1 MRVGI
6 IGCVLA
12 IASHVSA
19 DPAAPCFEEST
30 RVFARIGIGRNVSH
44 LPNTEG
50 SAPIGELEV
59 RRWVS
64 PRGSVSG
71 VISHT
76 RFQYDGDNYGTKL
89 SIDHAITHAGV
100 RLGAHLHPKFAIG
113 FGLGFMMN
121 QAEGLDVDTP
131 GVAQTWFEYGQYGE
145 LFADI
150 TVVELG
156 SFELQV
162 GGRTSAGEGANLS
175 VASIGIGW
183 IAP

>member
-6 IGCVLA
+6 VGCVLA
-12 IASHVSA
+12 IASYVSA
-19 DPAAPCFEEST
+19 EPAAPCFTEST
-30 RVFARIGIGRNVSH
+30 RVLARIGIGHSVSH
-44 LPNTEG
+44 GPDTDGN
-50 SAPIGELEV
+50 APVGELEV

-71 VISHT
+71 VVSHT
-76 RFQYDGDNYGTKL
+76 RFRYAGEPFPL
-89 SIDHAITHAGV
+89 DHAITHVGV
-100 RLGAHLHPKFAIG
+100 RLGTHLHPRFVVG
-113 FGLGFMMN
+113 FGLGFMVS
-121 QAEGLDVDTP
+121 QADVIDDTP
-131 GVAQTWFEYGQYGE
+131 RYKEHWFDYGQYGE

-150 TVVELG
+150 TVLELG
-156 SFELQV
+156 SFVLQV